1 MFISVEDSI
10 LNERKPVPAKHQRS
24 TLSELLCVKSHC
36 VFDRGPCHA
45 CWNVVSHLWG
55 MLAKGQWIHTSAS
68 ASFRTQ
74 TKKMADVGIEICC
87 LDEKTLAHACLTK
100 TIWARLFLMHSD
112 PTICPPSLYCGDPR
126 LEAQKMWYHQSQHL
140 KPPTICDTIG
150 FIGWIQN
157 SIPKIDHSCFFWVS
171 RTHKSDPK
179 KKTELPGRCWFNL
192 YIVLSAFILSQK
204 CQRC

>member
-112 PTICPPSLYCGDPR
+112 HPSPPFAPRPCIVGIQGWKHKRCGTTSPSTSSHQPFATPLDSLDEYR
-126 LEAQKMWYHQSQHL
+126 ILY
-140 KPPTICDTIG
+140 
-150 FIGWIQN
+150 
-157 SIPKIDHSCFFWVS
+157 PK
-171 RTHKSDPK
+171 
-179 KKTELPGRCWFNL
+179 
-192 YIVLSAFILSQK
+192 
-204 CQRC
+204 